1 MLSLSPRWDLFR
13 FNLPKDFLPKEVEE
27 KYTKILNEN
36 AGVLTSPIE
45 YLNESIQTVSIPGIS
60 EVNIQQPQHSNNG
73 ITRSNINKK
82 INVEPKTDITYVSSS
97 NPLDNIEKTIRVGF
111 RMNQGLYNYFM
122 IYETIFY
129 KICKPFDY
137 NPDPIFYIELLDENG
152 VIRSRIKFFDV
163 HIDGIEG
170 LNFDYSKM
178 VRESQSFEVTFKF
191 NNIDYEFIDMSE
203 E

>member
-73 ITRSNINKK
+73 IARSNINKK

-170 LNFDYSKM
+170 LSFDYSKM

-191 NNIDYEFIDMSE
+191 NNIDYEFINMSE